1 MTPRTEGAAL
11 LATFAAAPASD
22 YPRRMG
28 GGSRYLFDNQD
39 PEAGDR
45 FHALSSLL
53 DPWTTS
59 HFERLGISEGWR
71 CLEVG
76 AGGGSIAS
84 WLGERVG
91 SSGQVLATDLDG
103 RWLETRLRAPNV
115 EVRTHDLSVDPL
127 PERSFDLVHERL
139 VLVHLPDRE
148 SVLPRLVASL
158 RPGGWLLAEDFDVPV
173 VMNAFVDPDSDE
185 DDVRNRIA
193 GGIQTLLRQRGA
205 DTSFAHTLPRLF
217 RQNGLEQVGAV
228 GFQVVDGGEAMR
240 ALFRVNIEQS
250 ADQLIEQHLISR
262 NELTSFIDLLNAG
275 AVDPSSPLLVSA
287 WGRRPVDVDG

>member
-1 MTPRTEGAAL
+1 M
-11 LATFAAAPASD
+11 S
-22 YPRRMG
+22 
-28 GGSRYLFDNQD
+28 GSRYLFDNED
-39 PEAGDR
+39 PRAGQR
-45 FHALSSLL
+45 FTALSTLL

-59 HFERLGISEGWR
+59 HLERLGVSEGWH

-76 AGGGSIAS
+76 AGAGSIAG

-91 SSGQVLATDLDG
+91 RSGQVLATDLDV
-103 RWLETRLRAPNV
+103 RWLETHLRAPNV

-139 VLVHLPDRE
+139 VLIHLPDRG
-148 SVLPRLVASL
+148 SVLPRLMAAL
-158 RPGGWLLAEDFDVPV
+158 RPGGWLLAEDFDVSV
-173 VMNAFVDPDSDE
+173 VTNAFVDPDSDE

-193 GGIQTLLRQRGA
+193 GGIQALLRQRGA
-205 DTSFAHTLPRLF
+205 DPGFAHSLPRLL
-217 RQNGLEQVGAV
+217 RENGLERVAAA

-250 ADQLIEQHLISR
+250 ADQLLDQGLIAR
-262 NELTSFIDLLNAG
+262 DELDGFLDRLDAG

-287 WGRRPVDVDG
+287 WGQRPVDE